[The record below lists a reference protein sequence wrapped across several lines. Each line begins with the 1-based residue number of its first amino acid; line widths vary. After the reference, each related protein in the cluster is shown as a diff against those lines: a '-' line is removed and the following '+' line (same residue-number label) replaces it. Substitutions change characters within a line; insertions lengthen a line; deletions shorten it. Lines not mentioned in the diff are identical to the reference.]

1 MSKRMVATQFVGWAK
16 RSVSNIATDCRARFV
31 LPNLRCLLLVFFP
44 VFLVQP
50 AWSDRV
56 KDIATIDGVRSN
68 PLIGYGVVVGLD
80 GTGDSSQSMTNQSM
94 ATLLGQLGIQQ
105 DAAAIKS
112 KNVAAV
118 MLTAVMPPYARPG
131 QQLDVTISSLGNA
144 KSLRGGTLLMSPLK
158 GADGQ
163 IYALAQGNLL
173 VGGAGGGG
181 AGGGTVVNH
190 LSAGRIPSGATVER
204 GVPTALGQGDFVHL
218 ELRDADFTTASRLM
232 DTVDRAF
239 GKGSAQALDGRV
251 VRVKAPADSGARVAF
266 LSKLENLS
274 LNPGSPMPRVIINP
288 RTGSIVMN
296 QLVSVEKCAIAHGNL
311 SVTITNDADVSQPNP
326 LSGGQTVVT
335 PKTDVQIK
343 SDKGELIVLQSSATL
358 GDVVKALNAVGATPQ
373 DLLAILQAM
382 KASGALKAELEVI

>member
-1 MSKRMVATQFVGWAK
+1 MKRL
-16 RSVSNIATDCRARFV
+16 
-31 LPNLRCLLLVFFP
+31 LPLLLLVS
-44 VFLVQP
+44 LAQP
-50 AWSDRV
+50 AWSERV

-80 GTGDSSQSMTNQSM
+80 GTGDSSLAMTNQSV
-94 ATLLGQLGIQQ
+94 ATLLGQLGLQQ
-105 DAAAIKS
+105 DANAIKS

-118 MLTAVMPPYARPG
+118 TLTAVMPPYARPG
-131 QQLDVTISSLGNA
+131 QQLDVTVSSLGNA

-173 VGGAGGGG
+173 VGGAGASGGG
-181 AGGGTVVNH
+181 SSTQVNH

-204 GVPTALGQGDFVHL
+204 GVPTALGQGDYVHL
-218 ELRDADFTTASRLM
+218 ELRDSDFTTASRLM

-239 GKGSAQALDGRV
+239 GKGSAVALDGRV
-251 VRVKAPADSGARVAF
+251 VRVKAPADSGARVTF
-266 LSKLENLS
+266 LSKLENLN

-311 SVTITNDADVSQPNP
+311 SVTITTDSQVSQPNA
-326 LSGGQTVVT
+326 LAGGQTVVT
-335 PKTDVQIK
+335 QKADVQVK
-343 SDKGELIVLQSSATL
+343 SDKGELMVLPSSATL
-358 GDVVKALNAVGATPQ
+358 GDVVQALNAVGATPQ

>member
-1 MSKRMVATQFVGWAK
+1 MKRILLKCRHSGEGRNPVAAWTPAFAGVTGQLALAVL
-16 RSVSNIATDCRARFV
+16 FV
-31 LPNLRCLLLVFFP
+31 LAAFLAQP
-44 VFLVQP
+44 VL
-50 AWSDRV
+50 AERV
-56 KDIATIDGVRSN
+56 KDIASLAGVRSN
-68 PLIGYGVVVGLD
+68 PLIGYGIVVGLD
-80 GTGDSSQSMTNQSM
+80 GTGDSSLAMTNQSM

-105 DAAAIKS
+105 DAGTIKS

-118 MLTAVMPPYARPG
+118 TVTAVMPAYARPG
-131 QQLDVTISSLGNA
+131 QQLDVTIASLGNA
-144 KSLRGGTLLMSPLK
+144 KSLRGGTLLLSPLK

-173 VGGAGGGG
+173 VGGAGAGG
-181 AGGGTVVNH
+181 AGGGTQINH
-190 LSAGRIPSGATVER
+190 LAAGRIPSGATVER
-204 GVPTALGQGDFVHL
+204 GVPTALGQGDFVQL

-232 DTVDRAF
+232 EAIDRAF

-251 VRVKAPADSGARVAF
+251 VRVKAPVESGARVTF
-266 LSKLENLS
+266 LSKLENLN

-311 SVTITNDADVSQPNP
+311 SVTVNTDSDVSQPNP

-335 PKTDVQIK
+335 QKTDVQIK
-343 SDKGELIVLQSSATL
+343 SDKGELMVLPAAATL
-358 GDVVKALNAVGATPQ
+358 NDVVQALNAIGATPQ

>member
-1 MSKRMVATQFVGWAK
+1 MKRL
-16 RSVSNIATDCRARFV
+16 
-31 LPNLRCLLLVFFP
+31 LPLPLLL
-44 VFLVQP
+44 LALLAQP
-50 AWSDRV
+50 AWSERV
-56 KDIATIDGVRSN
+56 KDIATLAGVRSN

-80 GTGDSSQSMTNQSM
+80 GTGDSSLQMTNQSM
-94 ATLLGQLGIQQ
+94 ATLLGQLGLQQ

-131 QQLDVTISSLGNA
+131 QQLDVTVSSLGNA
-144 KSLRGGTLLMSPLK
+144 KSLRGGTLVMSPLK

-173 VGGAGGGG
+173 VGGAGASGP
-181 AGGGTVVNH
+181 GGGTVVNH

-218 ELRDADFTTASRLM
+218 ELRDSDFTTASRLM
-232 DTVDRAF
+232 DAVERAF
-239 GKGSAQALDGRV
+239 GKGSAVALDSRV
-251 VRVKAPADSGARVAF
+251 VRVKAPAESGARVMF
-266 LSKLENLS
+266 LSQLENIS

-311 SVTITNDADVSQPNP
+311 SVTINTDSQVSQPNP

-335 PKTDVQIK
+335 QNTDVQVK
-343 SDKGELIVLQSSATL
+343 SDQGELVVLPSSATL
-358 GDVVKALNAVGATPQ
+358 GDVVQALNAIGATPQ

>member
-1 MSKRMVATQFVGWAK
+1 MKRL
-16 RSVSNIATDCRARFV
+16 
-31 LPNLRCLLLVFFP
+31 LPLLL
-44 VFLVQP
+44 LASLATALSQP
-50 AWSDRV
+50 AWSERV
-56 KDIATIDGVRSN
+56 KDIASIDGVRSN

-80 GTGDSSQSMTNQSM
+80 GTGDSSQALTNQSM
-94 ATLLGQLGIQQ
+94 ATLLGQLGLQQ
-105 DAAAIKS
+105 DANAIKS

-118 MLTAVMPPYARPG
+118 TLTAVMPPYARPG
-131 QQLDVTISSLGNA
+131 QQLDVTVSSLGNA
-144 KSLRGGTLLMSPLK
+144 KSLRGGTLLLSPLK

-163 IYALAQGNLL
+163 IYALAQGNML
-173 VGGAGGGG
+173 VGGAGGA
-181 AGGGTVVNH
+181 AGGSSTQVNH

-232 DTVDRAF
+232 DAVERAF
-239 GKGSAQALDGRV
+239 GKGSAMALDGRV
-251 VRVKAPADSGARVAF
+251 VRVRAPTDSGARVMF

-311 SVTITNDADVSQPNP
+311 SVTISADAQVSQPNA

-335 PKTDVQIK
+335 SNTNVQVK
-343 SDKGELIVLQSSATL
+343 SDQGELIVLPSAATL
-358 GDVVKALNAVGATPQ
+358 NDVVQALNAVGATPQ